1 MNRILLAVTFLASLQ
16 VANAQESA
24 QERVSDFALLDHA
37 GDFHQLGRYEH
48 LDAVVLL
55 AEGAACNS
63 FPATLAQFSV
73 VENKYRGSGFEFMML
88 NITGEQERET
98 LRRQALGYEADMP
111 LLMDE
116 SQVVPHMLGVGGI
129 GEAVVLDPER
139 FELLYRGPVSGLD
152 PALAE
157 ISRGETP
164 GVSES
169 AVANCGVTYPAM
181 AQLDETPVS
190 YSEDIAP
197 MLVEKCSN
205 CHRDMGIAPFAMDSH
220 LMIQGW
226 APMIREVVLTKRM
239 PPGQIDPHIG
249 DVMIERHLA
258 PEQLRKLVHWIDAGA
273 QRDVGPDPLAE
284 VDWPETKWPLGEPDA
299 LVRIPPQEV
308 PATGVMEYIWVD
320 SGFAFERDAWVKGAD
335 LIPGDR
341 SVVHHILARA
351 VPPGVAGP
359 QIGICP
365 TPCETGQGDDGGPDQ
380 EGINLP
386 AYIPGNNARFFEE
399 NTGQFVPAG
408 SRMVFQMHYTT
419 NGRATVDASEF
430 GVYFY
435 EDGFEP
441 TEELINGGM
450 LANDFMIPPN
460 AGDHEVVRARVIPQ
474 DAEVISFYPHMHVRG
489 KRMKWTAIYPDG
501 TREPLLSVPNYDFNW
516 QMTYSL
522 AEPKFVPAGTTIL
535 VEGAFDNSLTN
546 PANPDPTDTVTW
558 GDQSWEE
565 MFIANMQMKFVDSGA
580 P

>member
-1 MNRILLAVTFLASLQ
+1 MKKILLAATCLVAAQSLY
-16 VANAQESA
+16 A
-24 QERVSDFALLDHA
+24 QERVGDFALLDQN
-37 GDFHQLGRYEH
+37 GNFHQMGRYSYQ
-48 LDAVVLL
+48 DAVVLL
-55 AEGAACNS
+55 AQGADCSS
-63 FPATLAQFSV
+63 FATTLAQYSV
-73 VENKYRGSGFEFMML
+73 VDNKYAGNGFEFMMI
-88 NITGEQERET
+88 NVTGDRNRDS
-98 LRRQALGYEADMP
+98 LLRQATQYGTDLP

-116 SQVVPHMLGVGGI
+116 SQVVSHALGVTGI

-139 FELLYRGPVSGLD
+139 FEVLYRGSVRGLD
-152 PALAE
+152 PALRE
-157 ISRGETP
+157 ISQGMEVSGEAAEFT
-164 GVSES
+164 GCEIDFSTIEQFEGT
-169 AVANCGVTYPAM
+169 A
-181 AQLDETPVS
+181 VS
-190 YSEDIAP
+190 YSRDIAP

-249 DVMIERHLA
+249 DTRITRHLS
-258 PEQLRKLVHWIDAGA
+258 PEQTRKLIGWIDAGA
-273 QRDVGPDPLAE
+273 QKDAGPDPLAS
-284 VDWPETKWPLGEPDA
+284 VDWPDTKWPLGEPD
-299 LVRIPPQEV
+299 VVVNIPPQEV

-320 SGFAFERDAWVKGAD
+320 AGFEFERDSWVKGTD

-351 VPPGVAGP
+351 IPPGASGP

-365 TPCETGQGDDGGPDQ
+365 SPCETGQGSNSL
-380 EGINLP
+380 EERGISLP

-419 NGRATVDASEF
+419 NGRATTDNSEF
-430 GVYFY
+430 GVYFHKA
-435 EDGFEP
+435 GFVP
-441 TEELINGGM
+441 TEELQDGGL
-450 LANDFMIPPN
+450 LANDFLIPPN
-460 AGDHEVVRARVIPQ
+460 EGDHEVVRARVIPQ

-501 TREPLLSVPNYDFNW
+501 SREALLSVPNYDFNW
-516 QMTYSL
+516 QMTYHL
-522 AEPKFVPAGTTIL
+522 AEPKFIPAGTTIL
-535 VEGAFDNSLTN
+535 VEGAFDNSPTN
-546 PANPDPTDTVTW
+546 PANPDPNASVSW

-565 MFIANMQMKFVDSGA
+565 MFIANMQMKYVDSGA

>member
-1 MNRILLAVTFLASLQ
+1 MKKILLAATCLVAAQSLY
-16 VANAQESA
+16 A
-24 QERVSDFALLDHA
+24 QERIGDFALLDQN
-37 GDFHQLGRYEH
+37 GNFHQMGRYSYQ
-48 LDAVVLL
+48 DAVVLL
-55 AEGAACNS
+55 AQGADCSS
-63 FPATLAQFSV
+63 FATTLAQYSV
-73 VENKYRGSGFEFMML
+73 VDNKYAGNGFEFMMI
-88 NITGEQERET
+88 NVTGDRNRDS
-98 LRRQALGYEADMP
+98 LLRQATHYGTDLP

-116 SQVVPHMLGVGGI
+116 SQVVSHALGITGI

-139 FELLYRGPVSGLD
+139 FEVLYRGSVGGLD
-152 PALAE
+152 PALRE
-157 ISRGETP
+157 ISRGME
-164 GVSES
+164 VSGEKAEFTGCEIDFS
-169 AVANCGVTYPAM
+169 TIEQFEGAA
-181 AQLDETPVS
+181 VS
-190 YSEDIAP
+190 YSRDIAP

-249 DVMIERHLA
+249 DTRITRHLS
-258 PEQLRKLVHWIDAGA
+258 PEQTRKLIGWIDAGA
-273 QRDVGPDPLAE
+273 QKDAGPDPLAS
-284 VDWPETKWPLGEPDA
+284 VDWPDTKWPLGEPD
-299 LVRIPPQEV
+299 VVVNIPPQEV

-320 SGFAFERDAWVKGAD
+320 AGFEFERDSWVKGTD

-351 VPPGVAGP
+351 VPPGASGP

-365 TPCETGQGDDGGPDQ
+365 SPCETGQGSNGL
-380 EGINLP
+380 EERGISLP

-419 NGRATVDASEF
+419 NGRATTDNSEF
-430 GVYFY
+430 GVYFH
-435 EDGFEP
+435 EAGFVP
-441 TEELINGGM
+441 TEELQDGGL
-450 LANDFMIPPN
+450 LANDFLIPPN
-460 AGDHEVVRARVIPQ
+460 EGDHEVVRARVIPR

-501 TREPLLSVPNYDFNW
+501 SREPLLSVPNYDFNW
-516 QMTYSL
+516 QMTYYL

-535 VEGAFDNSLTN
+535 VEGAFDNSPTN
-546 PANPDPTDTVTW
+546 PANPDPNASVSW

-565 MFIANMQMKFVDSGA
+565 MFIANMQMKYVDSGA

>member
-1 MNRILLAVTFLASLQ
+1 MKKILLAATCLVAAQSLY
-16 VANAQESA
+16 A
-24 QERVSDFALLDHA
+24 QERVGDFALLDQN
-37 GDFHQLGRYEH
+37 GDFHQMGRYNYQ
-48 LDAVVLL
+48 DAVVLL
-55 AEGAACNS
+55 AQGADCSS
-63 FPATLAQFSV
+63 FATTLAQYSV
-73 VENKYRGSGFEFMML
+73 VDNKYAGNGFEFMMI
-88 NITGEQERET
+88 NVTGDRNRDS
-98 LRRQALGYEADMP
+98 LLRQATQYGTDLP

-116 SQVVPHMLGVGGI
+116 SQVVSHALGVTGI

-139 FELLYRGPVSGLD
+139 FEVLYRGSVRGLD
-152 PALAE
+152 PALRE
-157 ISRGETP
+157 ISQGME
-164 GVSES
+164 VSGDAAEFTGCEIDFS
-169 AVANCGVTYPAM
+169 AIEQHDGAA
-181 AQLDETPVS
+181 VS
-190 YSEDIAP
+190 YSRDIAP

-249 DVMIERHLA
+249 DTRITRHLS
-258 PEQLRKLVHWIDAGA
+258 PEQTQKLIGWIDAGA
-273 QRDVGPDPLAE
+273 PRDDGPDPLAS
-284 VDWPETKWPLGEPDA
+284 VDWPDTKWPLGEPD
-299 LVRIPPQEV
+299 VIVNIPPQEV

-320 SGFAFERDAWVKGAD
+320 AGFEFEADSWVKGTD

-351 VPPGVAGP
+351 VPPGATGP

-365 TPCETGQGDDGGPDQ
+365 TPCETGQGSNSP
-380 EGINLP
+380 EERGISLP

-419 NGRATVDASEF
+419 NGRATTDNSEF
-430 GVYFY
+430 GVYFH
-435 EDGFEP
+435 EAGFVP
-441 TEELINGGM
+441 TEELQDGGL
-450 LANDFMIPPN
+450 LANDFLIPPN
-460 AGDHEVVRARVIPQ
+460 EGDHEVVRARVIPQ

-501 TREPLLSVPNYDFNW
+501 SREALLSVPNYDFNW
-516 QMTYSL
+516 QMTYHL

-535 VEGAFDNSLTN
+535 VEGAFDNSPTN
-546 PANPDPTDTVTW
+546 PANPDPNASVSW

-565 MFIANMQMKFVDSGA
+565 MFIANMQMKYVDSGA

>member
-1 MNRILLAVTFLASLQ
+1 MKKFLLAVTFLVAAQSLY
-16 VANAQESA
+16 AQD
-24 QERVSDFALLDHA
+24 RVGDFALLDQN
-37 GDFHQLGRYEH
+37 GNFHQMGRYNH
-48 LDAVVLL
+48 QDAIVLL
-55 AEGAACNS
+55 AQGADCSS
-63 FPATLAQFSV
+63 FAATLAQYSV
-73 VENKYRGSGFEFMML
+73 VDNKYSGNGIEFMMI
-88 NITGEQERET
+88 NVTGDRDRDSV
-98 LRRQALGYEADMP
+98 LRQATQYGTDLP

-116 SQVVPHMLGVGGI
+116 SQVVSHALGVTGV

-139 FELLYRGPVSGLD
+139 FEVLYRGSVGGLD
-152 PALAE
+152 PALRE
-157 ISRGETP
+157 ISQGMD
-164 GVSES
+164 VSGAATEFNGCEVDFS
-169 AVANCGVTYPAM
+169 AIEQYDDDTS
-181 AQLDETPVS
+181 VS
-190 YSEDIAP
+190 YSRDIAP
-197 MLVEKCSN
+197 MLVENCSS

-249 DVMIERHLA
+249 DVRINRNLS
-258 PEQLRKLVHWIDAGA
+258 PEQTQKLISWIDAGA
-273 QRDVGPDPLAE
+273 QKDSGPDPLAS
-284 VDWPETKWPLGEPDA
+284 VDWPDTKWPLGEPD
-299 LVRIPPQEV
+299 VVVNIPPQEV

-320 SGFAFERDAWVKGAD
+320 AGYEFERDSWVKGAD

-351 VPPGVAGP
+351 VPPGMSGP
-359 QIGICP
+359 EIGICP
-365 TPCETGQGDDGGPDQ
+365 TPCETGQGSSSP
-380 EGINLP
+380 EERGINLP

-419 NGRATVDASEF
+419 NGRATTDHSEF

-435 EDGFEP
+435 EAGFTP
-441 TEELINGGM
+441 TEELQDGGVM
-450 LANDFMIPPN
+450 ANDFLIPPN
-460 AGDHEVVRARVIPQ
+460 VGDHEVVRARVIPQ

-516 QMTYSL
+516 QMTYHL

-535 VEGAFDNSLTN
+535 VEGAFDNSPTN
-546 PANPDPTDTVTW
+546 PDNPDPNASITW

-565 MFIANMQMKFVDSGA
+565 MFIANMQMKYVDSGA